1 MKKGKNLNQI
11 KERRKRRT
19 RARLSGSLERPRLS
33 VFRSNNYTYVQII
46 DDENGKTLAS
56 ASTMELK
63 KQTKAT
69 GKELAEKLGEL
80 ISKKAIEKGIK
91 KVVFDRGSYNY
102 HGRVQ
107 AVADAAR
114 KGGLEF

>member
-1 MKKGKNLNQI
+1 MKKRKILNKI
-11 KERRKRRT
+11 KQRRAGRT
-19 RARLSGSLERPRLS
+19 RARLFSSSERPRFS
-33 VFRSNNYTYVQII
+33 VFRSNNHTYIQII
-46 DDENGKTLAS
+46 DDESGKTLIS

-63 KQTKAT
+63 KQTKAV

-80 ISKKAIEKGIK
+80 IAEKAAKKGIK

-107 AVADAAR
+107 AVAEGAR

>member
-1 MKKGKNLNQI
+1 MKKGKILNKI
-11 KERRKRRT
+11 KERRKKRT
-19 RARLSGSLERPRLS
+19 RARLSGSLDRPRLS
-33 VFRSNNYTYVQII
+33 VFRSNSYTYVQII

-63 KQTKAT
+63 KQTKST

-80 ISKKAIEKGIK
+80 IAKKAIEKGVK
-91 KVVFDRGSYNY
+91 KVVFDRGNYNY

>member
-1 MKKGKNLNQI
+1 MKKGKALNEI
-11 KERRKRRT
+11 KERRKKRT
-19 RARLSGSLERPRLS
+19 RARLSGSSERPRFS
-33 VFRSNNYTYVQII
+33 VFRSNNYVYVQII
-46 DDENGKTLAS
+46 DDENGKTLVS

-63 KQTKAT
+63 KQKKAA

-80 ISKKAIEKGIK
+80 IAKKAVEKGVK
-91 KVVFDRGSYNY
+91 KVVFDRGSYSY

-107 AVADAAR
+107 AVAEAAR

>member
-1 MKKGKNLNQI
+1 
-11 KERRKRRT
+11 
-19 RARLSGSLERPRLS
+19 LSGSLERPRFS
-33 VFRSNNYTYVQII
+33 IFRSNNYIYVQII
-46 DDENGKTLAS
+46 DDENGKTLAN

-63 KQTKAT
+63 KQIKAA

-80 ISKKAIEKGIK
+80 IAKKAVEKGIK

-107 AVADAAR
+107 AVAEAAR

>member
-1 MKKGKNLNQI
+1 M
-11 KERRKRRT
+11 
-19 RARLSGSLERPRLS
+19 SGSLERPRFS
-33 VFRSNNYTYVQII
+33 IFRSNNYIYVQII
-46 DDENGKTLAS
+46 DDENGKTLAN

-63 KQTKAT
+63 KQIKAA

-80 ISKKAIEKGIK
+80 IAKKAVEKGIK

-107 AVADAAR
+107 AVAEAAR

>member
-1 MKKGKNLNQI
+1 MKKRKALNEI
-11 KERRKRRT
+11 KERRRKRT
-19 RARLSGSLERPRLS
+19 RARLSGSLERPRFS
-33 VFRSNNYTYVQII
+33 VFRSNSYTYVQII
-46 DDENGKTLAS
+46 DDENGKTLVS

-63 KQTKAT
+63 KQAKAT
-69 GKELAEKLGEL
+69 GKALAEKLGEL
-80 ISKKAIEKGIK
+80 IAKKAVEKGIK

-107 AVADAAR
+107 AVAEAAR

>member
-1 MKKGKNLNQI
+1 MKKRKVLNQR
-11 KERRKRRT
+11 KERRKIRT
-19 RARLSGSLERPRLS
+19 RAKLSGSLERPRFS
-33 VFRSNNYTYVQII
+33 IFRSNNYIYVQII
-46 DDENGKTLAS
+46 DDENGKTLAN

-63 KQTKAT
+63 KQIKAA

-80 ISKKAIEKGIK
+80 IAKKAVEKGIK

-107 AVADAAR
+107 AVAEAAR